1 MAAEGASTI
10 YHNIHYAQ
18 LRRHPAG
25 PCVSVPDGPLWYGLS
40 ENHPFRSGPKLGNE
54 RTAR

>member
-1 MAAEGASTI
+1 MI

-40 ENHPFRSGPKLGNE
+40 ENHPFRSGSKLGNE